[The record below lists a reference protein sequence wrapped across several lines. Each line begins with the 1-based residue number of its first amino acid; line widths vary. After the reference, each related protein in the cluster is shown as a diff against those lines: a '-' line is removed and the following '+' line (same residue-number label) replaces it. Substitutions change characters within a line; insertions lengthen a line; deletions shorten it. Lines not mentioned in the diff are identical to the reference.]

1 VTLVLALFTIFR
13 QWENT
18 LAESGAYAIVV
29 SMMSFS
35 FLFQS
40 GFMPG
45 LRYPALA
52 AELLVFL
59 AGARLIFNQRVRLA
73 ADLQNFLNFA
83 REHRIASVVVLLM
96 LGYLAAR
103 AIFVPPAAYHWDRL
117 MPVLHCQLSNGF
129 PPSTPTAETLLPLY
143 PINTAVLS
151 HLVLRFNTDTGLGF
165 FGFLAYL
172 SIGFSTYALAR
183 RYAWPPTAFTAVLIV
198 LSMPR
203 RRGC

>member
-1 VTLVLALFTIFR
+1 MGNDLLAGMAIAEVITLILALFALFR

-45 LRYPALA
+45 LRYPALVS
-52 AELLVFL
+52 ELLVFL

-83 REHRIASVVVLLM
+83 REHRVSSVVVSM
-96 LGYLAAR
+96 
-103 AIFVPPAAYHWDRL
+103 
-117 MPVLHCQLSNGF
+117 VLC
-129 PPSTPTAETLLPLY
+129 
-143 PINTAVLS
+143 
-151 HLVLRFNTDTGLGF
+151 
-165 FGFLAYL
+165 
-172 SIGFSTYALAR
+172 
-183 RYAWPPTAFTAVLIV
+183 
-198 LSMPR
+198 
-203 RRGC
+203 